1 MAEKAFGVMLIA
13 GGLMLVVSGGAATA
27 ESALAPRATA
37 SAVLRQQP
45 ITMSGLTPGF
55 SLAGSPN
62 QVVFREGAVT
72 LRVRTPDRDG
82 YSVSVR
88 AENPAMRPVRGRNP
102 DRIPVERLAVRKTG
116 TETFQSLSSSSA
128 VTVHVQTTR
137 SAPRGDDLST
147 DYRVSIPF
155 VRSDSYR
162 VILTYTATTR

>member
-1 MAEKAFGVMLIA
+1 MEKAFGVVLTT
-13 GGLMLVVSGGAATA
+13 GGLTLAVSGGAATA
-27 ESALAPRATA
+27 ESSQAPYAAA
-37 SAVLRQQP
+37 SAVSRQQP
-45 ITMSGLTPGF
+45 ITMSDLTPGF
-55 SLAGSPN
+55 QLDGSPN

-88 AENPAMRPVRGRNP
+88 AENAAMRPVRGGNP
-102 DRIPVERLAVRKTG
+102 DRIPVDRLAVRKTG
-116 TETFQSLSSSSA
+116 TEPFQPLSSSSA
-128 VTVHVQTTR
+128 VTVHAQSTR

-155 VRSDSYR
+155 VRSDTYR